1 MQKYICEIFSQCAY
15 FSQLCL
21 KIQNIDQFFIPAYLT
36 VVNNIIN
43 RKFRY
48 TYSNAVSVLIII
60 NVLAFFVTYSLMP
73 RLMYYFAL
81 IPSSVLY
88 GHAYWQFVTYM
99 FMHGGVWHLVSNM
112 LGLFIFGTACERAVG
127 TREFVLFYLL
137 TGVLSG
143 IASFLVYLF
152 SGTNAI
158 LLGASGA
165 LYAVMLLFSVI
176 FPRARILLFG
186 FIPVSAPVLVILYF
200 AIELFSG
207 ISAYGGGI
215 AHMTHLFGLLFGFL
229 YCVIRMRINPF
240 KAWAQIL

>member
-1 MQKYICEIFSQCAY
+1 MPNLQFHKPKLQKTYIKVQRRRDVASLNTLKRRFVEKTVCSVNLLQVPCQLYFMLISTKTQQMQKCICEKFSQCAY

-21 KIQNIDQFFIPAYLT
+21 KIQNIDQFLIPAYLT

-60 NVLAFFVTYSLMP
+60 NVLAFFVAYSLMP

-99 FMHGGVWHLVSNM
+99 FMHGGIWHLVSNM
-112 LGLFIFGTACERAVG
+112 FGLFIFGTACERAVG

-143 IASFLVYLF
+143 IASFLV
-152 SGTNAI
+152 
-158 LLGASGA
+158 
-165 LYAVMLLFSVI
+165 
-176 FPRARILLFG
+176 
-186 FIPVSAPVLVILYF
+186 
-200 AIELFSG
+200 
-207 ISAYGGGI
+207 
-215 AHMTHLFGLLFGFL
+215 
-229 YCVIRMRINPF
+229 
-240 KAWAQIL
+240 